1 MKKIIILLLGICS
14 LLFIALSCGDNKAK
28 LELKKIA
35 AELNSQCPVQ
45 YDFATCVG
53 ARIEDG
59 SIVFDY
65 VYDDEQMQLDYLNNN
80 TADLK
85 RQYGALILN
94 ADESMSDLLYRAGY
108 GFTANYKGSKTGKT
122 TTFHMTND
130 EIKRIKEHPA
140 TKSELLNCKI
150 QITNMSLPMRVDEFT
165 ELAFM
170 NCRDAYVSCVYE
182 IDDEQVSM
190 PLLEENRGEIKE
202 NLKQELGFE
211 INSPTSDTKQ
221 MLTLVCRTNRA
232 FRCVYRGKTTGK
244 DVVVELSNADLR
256 NLLNDYIEEE

>member
-14 LLFIALSCGDNKAK
+14 LLFVALSCGNNKAK
-28 LELKKIA
+28 IELKKII

-59 SIVFDY
+59 SLVFDY
-65 VYDDEQMQLDYLNNN
+65 VYDDEQMQLDYLNKI
-80 TADLK
+80 TADSK
-85 RQYGALILN
+85 RQYGALILD
-94 ADESMSDLLYRAGY
+94 ADEVMSDLVYRAGY
-108 GFTANYKGSKTGKT
+108 GFTANYKGSKTGEM
-122 TTFHMTND
+122 TTFHLTND
-130 EIKRIKEHPA
+130 EIKGIKERPA
-140 TKSELLNCKI
+140 TKSELLNWKI
-150 QITNMSLPMRVDEFT
+150 QITNLSLPMRVDEFT
-165 ELAFM
+165 EFSFI

-190 PLLEENRGEIKE
+190 PLLEENQGEIKE
-202 NLKQELGFE
+202 NLKHELGAE
-211 INSPTSDTKQ
+211 INTPTSSTKQ

>member
-14 LLFIALSCGDNKAK
+14 LLFVALSCGDNKAK
-28 LELKKIA
+28 IELKKII
-35 AELNSQCPVQ
+35 AELNSRCPVQ

-59 SIVFDY
+59 SLVFDY
-65 VYDDEQMQLDYLNNN
+65 VYDDEQMQLDYLNKN
-80 TADLK
+80 TADSK
-85 RQYGALILN
+85 RQYGALILD
-94 ADESMSDLLYRAGY
+94 ADEAMSDLVYRAGY
-108 GFTANYKGSKTGKT
+108 GFTANYKGSKTGEM
-122 TTFHMTND
+122 TTFHLTND
-130 EIKRIKEHPA
+130 EIKGIKDRPA
-140 TKSELLNCKI
+140 TKSELLNWKI

-165 ELAFM
+165 EFSFI

-202 NLKQELGFE
+202 NLKQELGYE
-211 INSPTSDTKQ
+211 IDSPTSGTKQ

>member
-14 LLFIALSCGDNKAK
+14 LLFITQSCGDNKAK
-28 LELKKIA
+28 IELKKIV

-59 SIVFDY
+59 SLVFDY
-65 VYDDEQMQLDYLNNN
+65 VYDDELMQLDYLNKI
-80 TADLK
+80 TSES
-85 RQYGALILN
+85 RSHYGALILD
-94 ADESMSDLLYRAGY
+94 ADEAMSDLVYRAGY
-108 GFTANYKGSKTGKT
+108 GFTANYKGSKTGE
-122 TTFHMTND
+122 TFTIHLTHD
-130 EIKRIKEHPA
+130 EIKGIKEHPV

-150 QITNMSLPMRVDEFT
+150 QITNMSLPVRVDEYT
-165 ELAFM
+165 TLACM
-170 NCRDAYVSCVYE
+170 DCRDAYVSCVYE

-202 NLKQELGFE
+202 NLKQELGYE
-211 INSPTSDTKQ
+211 INTPTTGTKQ
-221 MLTLVCRTNRA
+221 MLTLVSRTNRA
-232 FRCVYRGKTTGK
+232 FRCVYRGKTSGK
-244 DVVVELSNADLR
+244 EVVVELSNADLR